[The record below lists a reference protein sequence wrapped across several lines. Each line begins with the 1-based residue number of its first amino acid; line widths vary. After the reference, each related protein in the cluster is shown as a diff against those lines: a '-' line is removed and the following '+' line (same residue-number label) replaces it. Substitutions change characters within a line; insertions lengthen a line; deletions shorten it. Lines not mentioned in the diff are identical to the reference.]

1 MIKHLGGYLFFLFA
15 IANCFSQSGDLLRA
29 EYTLVP
35 ENDSGVRT
43 SRYRFLANVPIKLNE
58 NALLITGAEYST
70 VDLDIS
76 TDLPFDKRELERLR
90 IVDLNL
96 GYVVKFAPEWRF
108 IGILTPR
115 LASNFIEGV
124 ESNDFR
130 LNITTSALQDKR
142 DVDKP
147 YRLLLGL
154 TFNSATGLPFPLPL
168 VRYERRFRPN
178 WSFALG
184 IPRTHLRYH
193 LKKHTFQLGAL
204 LDGYFIN
211 LQDDI
216 VLSGDALGSTVSLSA
231 VVGTVGYQYN
241 FTDIISFYGFVG
253 YSFAQGTVL
262 RNDQRD
268 NVFTINDQGNIYF
281 RTGFKIAIF

>member
-268 NVFTINDQGNIYF
+268 NVFTLNDQGNIYF